1 MADVDAT
8 FVQMLLDIPERNG
21 GWVARFGQSEFGQF
35 QLVTPPYSLI
45 FFAVWAGHTSARSGS
60 REIIRT
66 CLGRDRYCMTGWSQS
81 LEKKGPSKKIGED
94 FET

>member
-45 FFAVWAGHTSARSGS
+45 FLLFGLVTPVLGAGH
-60 REIIRT
+60 
-66 CLGRDRYCMTGWSQS
+66 
-81 LEKKGPSKKIGED
+81 SKS
-94 FET
+94 FERA